1 MGDANENR
9 SHAALEQ
16 GIRRRMEQQTDDMTV
31 QKKIEYYIASA
42 MMSGGEKDEK
52 TELPDDQIYQSVSQK
67 LKNGDALSLTEESQL
82 QHNSMKA
89 YERAKALEQE
99 NEKFLQKLRKCETQL
114 EVRNTEAAQLESII
128 SAYRLAENA
137 SELPIEQKR
146 EYTLTKDA
154 KLSAI
159 HSVAQNFMESDAYK
173 KLPPCAGPALST
185 ESEAPASKLSIA
197 EDAAVENAEALK
209 EWEARRKK
217 AQSSYESLRQ
227 SIDEQEALEAQG
239 KVPFDAKG

>member
-1 MGDANENR
+1 MADANENR
-9 SHAALEQ
+9 SHPALEQ
-16 GIRRRMEQQTDDMTV
+16 GIRRRMSQQSDDMTV

-42 MMSGGEKDEK
+42 MVPSGEKQ
-52 TELPDDQIYQSVSQK
+52 ELPNDKIYQSVSEK
-67 LKNGDALSLTEESQL
+67 LQNGDALSSTDESQL
-82 QHNSMKA
+82 QENSMQA
-89 YERAKALEQE
+89 YERAKSLEHE
-99 NEKFLQKLRKCETQL
+99 NEKFLKELRDCKTQD
-114 EVRNTEAAQLESII
+114 EVQRTEEAYLESIV
-128 SAYRLAENA
+128 SAYRLVENA

-185 ESEAPASKLSIA
+185 ESEAAPASDSPA
-197 EDAAVENAEALK
+197 TEDAAVENAEALK

>member
-137 SELPIEQKR
+137 SELPLEQKR

-159 HSVAQNFMESDAYK
+159 HNVAQNFMESDAYK
-173 KLPPCAGPALST
+173 KLLPGTEPVLST
-185 ESEAPASKLSIA
+185 ESEAPASEES
-197 EDAAVENAEALK
+197 AAENAEALK
-209 EWEARRKK
+209 ESEALRKK

-227 SIDEQEALEAQG
+227 SINEQEALEAQG

>member
-1 MGDANENR
+1 MADANENR
-9 SHAALEQ
+9 SHPALEQ
-16 GIRRRMEQQTDDMTV
+16 GIRRRMSQQSEDVAV

-42 MMSGGEKDEK
+42 MMPSGEKQ
-52 TELPDDQIYQSVSQK
+52 ELPNDKFYQSVSEK
-67 LKNGDALSLTEESQL
+67 LQNGDALSSTEESQL

-146 EYTLTKDA
+146 EYTLTKDT

-159 HSVAQNFMESDAYK
+159 HSVAQNFMESNAYK
-173 KLPPCAGPALST
+173 KLPPCAEPALST
-185 ESEAPASKLSIA
+185 ESEATPVSDSPAA

-227 SIDEQEALEAQG
+227 SIDEQEALEAEG